1 MSKSLATTFVVAGLA
16 AVALAPATASARP
29 GGISAAAS
37 LHLLPAGTFK
47 VDIPGFGS
55 DSESTK
61 FAYGLAGNIDYQVN
75 DAIAISFAP
84 RYILNVITTSAD
96 DGDDPA
102 SELDL
107 MVRGAYGKAVNP
119 KLTAYGFVGLGYSV
133 IMPPSSASDNAE
145 SSKGLALGLGG
156 GVRHDLSG
164 ALFLQGELGYQLGF
178 QKISEG
184 GETATVA
191 TNYLHL
197 GIGIGSHF

>member
-1 MSKSLATTFVVAGLA
+1 MTKRFATAFVATLAVA
-16 AVALAPATASARP
+16 ALAPATASARP

-37 LHLLPAGTFK
+37 VHLLPVGSFE
-47 VDIPGFGS
+47 VDIPGLGS

-75 DAIAISFAP
+75 DSIAISFAP
-84 RYILNVITTSAD
+84 RYILNVITSSAD
-96 DGDDPA
+96 ADSDPA

-133 IMPPSSASDNAE
+133 IMPPSSASDDAE
-145 SSKGLALGLGG
+145 SSKGPALGLGG
-156 GVRHDLSG
+156 GVRHGLSG
-164 ALFLQGELGYQLGF
+164 SMFLQGELGYQLGF

-184 GETATVA
+184 GQTATVA

-197 GIGIGSHF
+197 GVGIGSHF